1 MSAKTKK
8 DLSGKIE
15 EILEAMSDASSKH
28 NLSKVIDPLKENME
42 EILESVKDLPD
53 NLSDLKKV
61 ATDKAKDA
69 FGKVKDYAEEHPV
82 AAISIAAGV
91 GFLLARLFSGKR

>member
-1 MSAKTKK
+1 MSAKIKK

-15 EILEAMSDASSKH
+15 EILESLSDASSKH
-28 NLSKVIDPLKENME
+28 NLSKVLDPVKKNME
-42 EILESVKDLPD
+42 EILESVKELPD

-69 FGKVKDYAEEHPV
+69 FGKVTDYTEKHPV
-82 AAISIAAGV
+82 VAISIAAGV
-91 GFLLARLFSGKR
+91 GFLLARIFSGKR